1 MKKTIKHEYKCDECD
16 NPAEYNLQNWWH
28 LYEIDNRG
36 KFTEI
41 DDWEGEGNSFYCQ
54 KHFDEV

>member
-28 LYEIDNRG
+28 LIADIEVEEIEN
-36 KFTEI
+36 KKV
-41 DDWEGEGNSFYCQ
+41 NL
-54 KHFDEV
+54 KHLKSRNNLTKG